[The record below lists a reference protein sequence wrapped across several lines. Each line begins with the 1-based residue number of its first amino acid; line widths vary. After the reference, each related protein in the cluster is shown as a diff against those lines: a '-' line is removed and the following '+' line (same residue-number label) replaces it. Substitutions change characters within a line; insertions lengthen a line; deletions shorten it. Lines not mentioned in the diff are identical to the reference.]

1 MSAAHHNLS
10 IRLAAID
17 DLPRIVEIYNQ
28 SIAGKQATADLQ
40 PVSVADRQAWFD
52 AHTGNRPLV
61 VAQTRSETRSETS
74 SQTSLGEII
83 GWGSLSDLYARPAY
97 HISTEISIYVADEA
111 KGQGVGKALVNY
123 LIEVAP
129 SCGVQQVVALIFA
142 HNTPSLAMFEKLGFE
157 SWGKFKQVC
166 DMQGFI
172 ADVVILGKS
181 VN

>member
-1 MSAAHHNLS
+1 MSAAHHNLC

-40 PVSVADRQAWFD
+40 PVSVVDRQAWFD

-61 VAQTRSETRSETS
+61 VAQTSCETS
-74 SQTSLGEII
+74 SQNSLGEIV

-123 LIEVAP
+123 LIQVAP

-142 HNTPSLAMFEKLGFE
+142 HNTPSLAMFGKLGFE
-157 SWGKFKQVC
+157 PWGKFKQVC
-166 DMQGFI
+166 DMNGFI

-181 VN
+181 VA

>member
-61 VAQTRSETRSETS
+61 VAQTSSETS
-74 SQTSLGEII
+74 SETSLGEII

-157 SWGKFKQVC
+157 TWGKFKQVC
-166 DMQGFI
+166 DMKGFI

-181 VN
+181 VD

>member
-10 IRLAAID
+10 IRLATID

-61 VAQTRSETRSETS
+61 AAQTRSETSSE
-74 SQTSLGEII
+74 TSLGEII

-97 HISTEISIYVADEA
+97 HISTEISIYVAEEA

-123 LIEVAP
+123 LIQVAP

-142 HNTPSLAMFEKLGFE
+142 HNTPSLAMFDRLGFE
-157 SWGKFKQVC
+157 PWGKFKQVC

-181 VN
+181 VD

>member
-61 VAQTRSETRSETS
+61 VAQTSSETS
-74 SQTSLGEII
+74 SQTSLGEIV

-97 HISTEISIYVADEA
+97 HISTEISIYVAEEA

-142 HNTPSLAMFEKLGFE
+142 HNTPSLTMFEKLGFE

-166 DMQGFI
+166 DMNGFI

-181 VN
+181 VA

>member
-28 SIAGKQATADLQ
+28 SVAGKQATADLQ

-61 VAQTRSETRSETS
+61 VAQTRSETSSE
-74 SQTSLGEII
+74 TSLGEIV

-97 HISTEISIYVADEA
+97 HISTEISIYVAEEA

-142 HNTPSLAMFEKLGFE
+142 HNTPSLAMFDRLGFE
-157 SWGKFKQVC
+157 TWGKFKQVC
-166 DMQGFI
+166 DMKGFI

-181 VN
+181 VD

>member
-1 MSAAHHNLS
+1 MSAAHHNLR

-28 SIAGKQATADLQ
+28 SITGKQATADLQ

-61 VAQTRSETRSETS
+61 VAQTSSETS
-74 SQTSLGEII
+74 SQTSLGEIV

-97 HISTEISIYVADEA
+97 HISTEISIYVAEEA

-142 HNTPSLAMFEKLGFE
+142 HNTPSLAMFGKLGFE

-166 DMQGFI
+166 DMKGFM
-172 ADVVILGKS
+172 ADVVIFGKS
-181 VN
+181 VD

>member
-1 MSAAHHNLS
+1 MSAAHHNLC

-61 VAQTRSETRSETS
+61 VAQN
-74 SQTSLGEII
+74 SLDEIV

-142 HNTPSLAMFEKLGFE
+142 HNTPSLAMFGKLGFE
-157 SWGKFKQVC
+157 PWGKFKQVC
-166 DMQGFI
+166 DMNGFI

-181 VN
+181 VA

>member
-1 MSAAHHNLS
+1 MFAAHHNLS

-52 AHTGNRPLV
+52 THTGNRPLV
-61 VAQTRSETRSETS
+61 VAQTRSETS
-74 SQTSLGEII
+74 SQTSLGEIV

-97 HISTEISIYVADEA
+97 HISTEISIYVAQEA
-111 KGQGVGKALVNY
+111 KGQGVGKALVSY

-129 SCGVQQVVALIFA
+129 SCGVQQIVALIFA
-142 HNTPSLAMFEKLGFE
+142 HNTPSLAMFGKLGFE
-157 SWGKFKQVC
+157 PWGKFKQVC

>member
-1 MSAAHHNLS
+1 MSAAHHNLR
-10 IRLAAID
+10 IRLAVID

-61 VAQTRSETRSETS
+61 VAQTRSQTS
-74 SQTSLGEII
+74 SQNSLGEIV

-97 HISTEISIYVADEA
+97 HISTEISIYVAAEA
-111 KGQGVGKALVNY
+111 KGRGVGKALVNY
-123 LIEVAP
+123 LIQVAP

-142 HNTPSLAMFEKLGFE
+142 HNTPSLAMFDRLGFE
-157 SWGKFKQVC
+157 PWGKFKQVC
-166 DMQGFI
+166 DMNGFM

-181 VN
+181 VD

>member
-61 VAQTRSETRSETS
+61 VAQTRSETSSE
-74 SQTSLGEII
+74 TSLGEIV

-97 HISTEISIYVADEA
+97 HISTEISIYVAEEA

-123 LIEVAP
+123 LIQVAP

-157 SWGKFKQVC
+157 TWGKFKQVC
-166 DMQGFI
+166 DMKGFI

-181 VN
+181 VD

>member
-1 MSAAHHNLS
+1 MSAAHHNFS

-61 VAQTRSETRSETS
+61 VAQTRCDTS
-74 SQTSLGEII
+74 SETSLGEII

-97 HISTEISIYVADEA
+97 HISTEISIYVAEEA

-142 HNTPSLAMFEKLGFE
+142 HNTPSLAMFDRLGFE

-181 VN
+181 VD

>member
-1 MSAAHHNLS
+1 MSAAHHNLC

-28 SIAGKQATADLQ
+28 SVAGKQATADLQ

-61 VAQTRSETRSETS
+61 VAQN
-74 SQTSLGEII
+74 SLDEIV

-97 HISTEISIYVADEA
+97 HISTEISIYVAEEA

-142 HNTPSLAMFEKLGFE
+142 HNTPSLAMFGKLGFE
-157 SWGKFKQVC
+157 PWGKFKQVC
-166 DMQGFI
+166 DMNGFI

-181 VN
+181 VA

>member
-1 MSAAHHNLS
+1 MSAAHHNLR

-61 VAQTRSETRSETS
+61 VAQTRSETSSE
-74 SQTSLGEII
+74 TSLGEII

-97 HISTEISIYVADEA
+97 HISTEISIYVAEEA

-123 LIEVAP
+123 LIQVAP

-157 SWGKFKQVC
+157 TWGKFKQVC
-166 DMQGFI
+166 DMKGFI

-181 VN
+181 VD

>member
-1 MSAAHHNLS
+1 MFAAHHNLS

-52 AHTGNRPLV
+52 THTGNRPLV
-61 VAQTRSETRSETS
+61 VAQTRSETS
-74 SQTSLGEII
+74 SQTSLGEIV
-83 GWGSLSDLYARPAY
+83 GWGSLSNLYARPAY
-97 HISTEISIYVADEA
+97 HISTEISIYVAEEA

-157 SWGKFKQVC
+157 PWGKFKQVC

>member
-1 MSAAHHNLS
+1 MSAAHHNLR
-10 IRLAAID
+10 IRLAVID

-52 AHTGNRPLV
+52 AHAGNRPLV
-61 VAQTRSETRSETS
+61 IAQTRSQTS

-97 HISTEISIYVADEA
+97 HISTEISIYVAEEA

-123 LIEVAP
+123 LLKIAP

-142 HNTPSLAMFEKLGFE
+142 HNTPSLAMFGKLGFKT
-157 SWGKFKQVC
+157 WGKFKQVC
-166 DMQGFI
+166 DMKGFI
-172 ADVVILGKS
+172 ADVVILGRS
-181 VN
+181 VD

>member
-61 VAQTRSETRSETS
+61 VAQTRSETSSE
-74 SQTSLGEII
+74 TSLGEIV

-97 HISTEISIYVADEA
+97 HISTEISIYVAEEA

-142 HNTPSLAMFEKLGFE
+142 HNTPSLAMFDRLGFE
-157 SWGKFKQVC
+157 TWGKFKQVC
-166 DMQGFI
+166 DMKGFI

-181 VN
+181 VD

>member
-1 MSAAHHNLS
+1 MSAAHHNLC

-40 PVSVADRQAWFD
+40 AVSVADRQAWFD

-61 VAQTRSETRSETS
+61 VAQTRSETSSE
-74 SQTSLGEII
+74 TSLGEII

-142 HNTPSLAMFEKLGFE
+142 HNTPSLAMFDRLGFE
-157 SWGKFKQVC
+157 PWGKFKQVC
-166 DMQGFI
+166 DMKGFI

-181 VN
+181 VD

>member
-28 SIAGKQATADLQ
+28 SVVGKQATADLQ

-61 VAQTRSETRSETS
+61 VAQT
-74 SQTSLGEII
+74 SLDEIV

-129 SCGVQQVVALIFA
+129 SCGVKQVVALIFA

-166 DMQGFI
+166 DMNGFI

-181 VN
+181 VD

>member
-61 VAQTRSETRSETS
+61 VAQTRSETSSE
-74 SQTSLGEII
+74 TSLGEII

-123 LIEVAP
+123 LIQIAP

>member
-1 MSAAHHNLS
+1 MSATHHNLS
-10 IRLAAID
+10 IRLATID

-61 VAQTRSETRSETS
+61 VAQTRSETSSE
-74 SQTSLGEII
+74 TSLGEII

-123 LIEVAP
+123 LIQVAP

>member
-1 MSAAHHNLS
+1 MSAAHQNLS

-61 VAQTRSETRSETS
+61 VAQT
-74 SQTSLGEII
+74 SLGEIS

-111 KGQGVGKALVNY
+111 KGRGVGKALVNY
-123 LIEVAP
+123 LIQVAP

-142 HNTPSLAMFEKLGFE
+142 HNTPSLAMFDRLGFE
-157 SWGKFKQVC
+157 PWGRFKQVC
-166 DMQGFI
+166 DMNGFM

-181 VN
+181 VD

>member
-1 MSAAHHNLS
+1 MSAAHQNLC

-40 PVSVADRQAWFD
+40 PVSVADRQAWFNT
-52 AHTGNRPLV
+52 HTGNRPLV
-61 VAQTRSETRSETS
+61 VAQTRSETS
-74 SQTSLGEII
+74 SQTSLGEIV

-97 HISTEISIYVADEA
+97 HISTEISIYVAEEA

-123 LIEVAP
+123 LIKVAP

-142 HNTPSLAMFEKLGFE
+142 HNTPSLAMFGKLGFE
-157 SWGKFKQVC
+157 PWGKFKQVC
-166 DMQGFI
+166 DMKGFI
-172 ADVVILGKS
+172 ADVMILGKS
-181 VN
+181 VA

>member
-61 VAQTRSETRSETS
+61 VAQTSSQTS
-74 SQTSLGEII
+74 SQISLGEII

-97 HISTEISIYVADEA
+97 HISTEISIYVAEEA

-123 LIEVAP
+123 LIQIAP

-142 HNTPSLAMFEKLGFE
+142 HNTPSLAMFDRLGFE
-157 SWGKFKQVC
+157 PWGKFKQVC
-166 DMQGFI
+166 DMKGFI

-181 VN
+181 VD

>member
-1 MSAAHHNLS
+1 MSAAHQNLS
-10 IRLAAID
+10 IRLATID

-61 VAQTRSETRSETS
+61 VAQTS
-74 SQTSLGEII
+74 SQTSSQNSLGEIV

-111 KGQGVGKALVNY
+111 KGRGVGKALVNY
-123 LIEVAP
+123 LIQVAP

-142 HNTPSLAMFEKLGFE
+142 HNTPSLAMFDRLGFE
-157 SWGKFKQVC
+157 PWGKFKQVC
-166 DMQGFI
+166 DMNGFM

-181 VN
+181 VD

>member
-1 MSAAHHNLS
+1 MSAAHHNLC

-61 VAQTRSETRSETS
+61 VAQT
-74 SQTSLGEII
+74 SLDEIV

-97 HISTEISIYVADEA
+97 HISTEISIYVAEEA

-142 HNTPSLAMFEKLGFE
+142 HNSPSLTMFSKLGFE
-157 SWGKFKQVC
+157 PWGKFKQVC
-166 DMQGFI
+166 DMNGFI

-181 VN
+181 VD

>member
-61 VAQTRSETRSETS
+61 VAQTRSETSSE
-74 SQTSLGEII
+74 TSLGEII

-142 HNTPSLAMFEKLGFE
+142 HNTPSLAMFDRLGLE
-157 SWGKFKQVC
+157 PWGEFKQVC
-166 DMQGFI
+166 DMKGFI

-181 VN
+181 VD

>member
-1 MSAAHHNLS
+1 MSAAHHNLR
-10 IRLAAID
+10 IRLAVID

-61 VAQTRSETRSETS
+61 IAQTSCETS

-97 HISTEISIYVADEA
+97 HISTEISIYVAEEA

-123 LIEVAP
+123 LIQVAP

-142 HNTPSLAMFEKLGFE
+142 HNTPSLAMFDRLGFE
-157 SWGKFKQVC
+157 PWGKFKQVC

-181 VN
+181 VD

>member
-1 MSAAHHNLS
+1 MSAAYHNLC
-10 IRLAAID
+10 IRLATID

-28 SIAGKQATADLQ
+28 SVAGKQATADLQ

-61 VAQTRSETRSETS
+61 VAQTSSETS
-74 SQTSLGEII
+74 LCEIV

-97 HISTEISIYVADEA
+97 HISTEISIYVVEEA

-123 LIEVAP
+123 LIQVAP

-142 HNTPSLAMFEKLGFE
+142 HNTPSLAMFDRLGFE
-157 SWGKFKQVC
+157 TWGKFKQVC
-166 DMQGFI
+166 DMKGFI

-181 VN
+181 VA

>member
-61 VAQTRSETRSETS
+61 VAQTRSETSSE
-74 SQTSLGEII
+74 TSLGEII

-97 HISTEISIYVADEA
+97 HISTEISIYVAEEA

-123 LIEVAP
+123 LIQVAP

-157 SWGKFKQVC
+157 TWGKFKQVC
-166 DMQGFI
+166 DMKGFI

-181 VN
+181 VD

>member
-1 MSAAHHNLS
+1 MSAAHHNLC

-61 VAQTRSETRSETS
+61 VAQTSSQTS
-74 SQTSLGEII
+74 SQISLGEII

-97 HISTEISIYVADEA
+97 HISTEISIYVAEEA

-123 LIEVAP
+123 LIQIAP

-142 HNTPSLAMFEKLGFE
+142 HNTPSLAMFDRLGFE
-157 SWGKFKQVC
+157 PWGKFKQVC
-166 DMQGFI
+166 DMKGFI

-181 VN
+181 VD

>member
-1 MSAAHHNLS
+1 MSATHHNLS
-10 IRLAAID
+10 IRLATID

-61 VAQTRSETRSETS
+61 VAQTRSETSSE
-74 SQTSLGEII
+74 TSLGEII

-123 LIEVAP
+123 LIQVAP

-142 HNTPSLAMFEKLGFE
+142 HNTPSLAMFGKLGFE

>member
-61 VAQTRSETRSETS
+61 IAQTSCETS

-97 HISTEISIYVADEA
+97 HISTEISIYVAEEA

-123 LIEVAP
+123 LLKIAP

-142 HNTPSLAMFEKLGFE
+142 HNTPSLAMFDRLGFE
-157 SWGKFKQVC
+157 PWGEFKQVC
-166 DMQGFI
+166 DMKGFI

-181 VN
+181 VD